1 MGVEV
6 AVDIVDLDALADEQ
20 LALAYEEHSGRHSV
34 TIAGDHRHDLRQT
47 LIAVAGG
54 NTLSEHDAP
63 AEASLQVLRGEVT
76 FRVGERELAL
86 SKGDYLVIPPARHAL
101 EAVTD
106 CVLLL
111 TVATRGER

>member
-1 MGVEV
+1 M
-6 AVDIVDLDALADEQ
+6 DIVDLDTLVDEQ
-20 LALAYEEHSGRHSV
+20 LALAYEEHSGRHAV

-54 NTLSEHDAP
+54 NTLGEHDAP
-63 AEASLQVLRGEVT
+63 AEATLQVLRGEVT
-76 FRVGERELAL
+76 FRAGERELAL
-86 SKGDYLVIPPARHAL
+86 SKGDYFVIPPARHGF

-106 CVLLL
+106 CAVLL